1 MPDRAGSAHAVDR
14 VRIRPG
20 AGPHASTIGRRLARV
35 AGQYLGPAL
44 DRALVGIDDD
54 LTVERI
60 TVTFP
65 ADPEELDD
73 EAVAMLWASLVR
85 ESLERVRTVRQ
96 LPEVQDGA
104 TDAHRDSPDPQRHPQ
119 PDAQEL
125 MTVVGALQ
133 RWARDGTP
141 PTSSE
146 LELAVGRAG
155 LADRALAELPHSW
168 RALARQLLDQAAAA
182 ATASAPGTTAPHPA
196 DAEPPSDTTA
206 GRRAHPAAL
215 GRSGRKAN
223 GAPMQPLA
231 AEQPTS
237 APHGS
242 PEVLPP
248 EARTGGPQ
256 AAGSSWGGLVLLH
269 YRLRP
274 YLEKTADSEPGLDPL
289 EVRTAALALLVDD
302 LEATV
307 DPLVRLLAGHPD
319 WSTSPD
325 DPNPVV
331 WRDRTVAAARADRL
345 LQDFASDLPGFGAS
359 SPGFVR
365 EQWVRRRAL
374 LFEDPPAVL
383 LTLERRPLDLVL
395 DRLPYPIGALRLP
408 WTPPMFLGWEKP

>member
-1 MPDRAGSAHAVDR
+1 MSDRTGNTHTVDR

-20 AGPHASTIGRRLARV
+20 AGPRAASTGRRLARV
-35 AGQYLGPAL
+35 AGQHLGPAL
-44 DRALVGIDDD
+44 DRALADVDDD
-54 LTVERI
+54 LIVERV

-65 ADPEELDD
+65 ADPDELDD

-85 ESLERVRTVRQ
+85 DSLERIRGTR
-96 LPEVQDGA
+96 PPPAVQDGSEHA
-104 TDAHRDSPDPQRHPQ
+104 DLDGPDPQDAPT

-125 MTVVGALQ
+125 ITVVGALQ

-141 PTSSE
+141 PAPSE

-182 ATASAPGTTAPHPA
+182 ATPTPGATAPRPA
-196 DAEPPSDTTA
+196 DAERPPDRTA
-206 GRRAHPAAL
+206 RQRAHPAAP
-215 GRSGRKAN
+215 GRSVREAN
-223 GAPMQPLA
+223 GAHRRPPA
-231 AEQPTS
+231 AEQPAS
-237 APHGS
+237 APYEK

-248 EARTGGPQ
+248 EARTG
-256 AAGSSWGGLVLLH
+256 ATRVAVSSWGGLVLLH

-274 YLEKTADSEPGLDPL
+274 YLEQAAESEPGLDPL
-289 EVRTAALALLVDD
+289 EVRIAALALLVDD
-302 LEATV
+302 PGPTA

-325 DPNPVV
+325 DPDAVE
-331 WRDRTVAAARADRL
+331 WRDPTAAATRANRL
-345 LQDFASDLPGFGAS
+345 LQNFAADLPGFGAS

-374 LFEDPPAVL
+374 LLEDPPAVL

-408 WTPPMFLGWEKP
+408 WTPPLFLGWKKP